1 MNQHV
6 EKIKK
11 HLQENKTVY
20 IAGAGCLVVA
30 GITFLI
36 MRSSSGS
43 TILRDSI
50 VEAQRDSIV
59 LGKNATL
66 NQVSYFASERQGP
79 PSWVVRCIETGNVFT
94 SQRSAAFAME
104 ISESNI
110 SRQLNGLKDQADG
123 YHFERLCMAA

>member
-1 MNQHV
+1 
-6 EKIKK
+6 
-11 HLQENKTVY
+11 
-20 IAGAGCLVVA
+20 
-30 GITFLI
+30 